1 MIYFWLVCGAIVG
14 SFLNVCIYRLPRGE
28 SLAFPPSH
36 CPACAHRLA
45 PLDLLPVISFFLL
58 QARCRYCRAPISWR
72 YPLVEGLTAAG
83 FAGAFFLT
91 GPDYPRLI
99 FQFVF
104 LSVLVVVFFV
114 DLETQLI
121 PDLAIILGVAA
132 GLSYHLWLGFPGP
145 FLSSLLGLGGGYLAL
160 FLISWLGRAF
170 YRKEVMGEG
179 DPLLAA
185 VLGAGLGF
193 RGGLLAIFL
202 GYFMAA
208 AVLIILLAARR
219 VKMGQYVPFG
229 PALAAGGVV
238 ALFFG
243 PAIINWYLGY
253 LL

>member
-1 MIYFWLVCGAIVG
+1 VIYFWSVCGAVVG
-14 SFLNVCIYRLPRGE
+14 SFLNVCIHRLPQSG

-36 CPACAHRLA
+36 CPACQNRLA
-45 PLDLLPVISFFLL
+45 PFDLVPLFSYFWLGGK
-58 QARCRYCRAPISWR
+58 CRYCRAPISWR
-72 YPLVEGLTAAG
+72 YPLVEGLAAAG

-104 LSVLVVVFFV
+104 LSVMIVVFFI

-121 PDLAIILGVAA
+121 PDSAILTAVAA
-132 GLSYHLWLGFPGP
+132 GLLYHLWLGFPWP
-145 FLSSLLGLGGGYLAL
+145 FLSSLLGLVGGYLLL
-160 FLISWLGRAF
+160 FLLGWLGKLY
-170 YRKEVMGEG
+170 YRKEVLGEG

-185 VLGAGLGF
+185 ALGAGLGWV
-193 RGGLLAIFL
+193 GGLLAIFL

-208 AVLIILLAARR
+208 VVLTLLLAARR

-229 PALAAGGVV
+229 PALAVGGVV

-243 PAIINWYLGY
+243 PAIINWYFGF